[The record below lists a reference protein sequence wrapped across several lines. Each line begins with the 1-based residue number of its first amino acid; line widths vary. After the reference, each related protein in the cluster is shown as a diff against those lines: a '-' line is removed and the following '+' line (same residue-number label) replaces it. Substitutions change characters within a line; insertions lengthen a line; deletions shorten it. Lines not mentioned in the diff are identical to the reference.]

1 MRENN
6 AEVVIIL
13 QKSEA
18 FSPSARTLKSD
29 WKKKKKCFK
38 YKSDLNT
45 KYVVFHPGRCLCP
58 DRQDDIRPTLL

>member
-29 WKKKKKCFK
+29 WKKKKK
-38 YKSDLNT
+38 SALNT
-45 KYVVFHPGRCLCP
+45 KV
-58 DRQDDIRPTLL
+58 I

>member
-29 WKKKKKCFK
+29 WKKKK
-38 YKSDLNT
+38 SALNT
-45 KYVVFHPGRCLCP
+45 KV
-58 DRQDDIRPTLL
+58 I